1 MCASKKIDKEEKRFL
16 YSNARQSVK
25 SLCLDLVDQIIPG
38 HEILEDIL
46 KDVIILI
53 SILQKKISDQ
63 QFRKQINILTIM
75 FNFQTMENLLFLSD
89 ILKNVQS
96 KKVKDD
102 KNVLSLGWL
111 LKNLNKLVYIEVS
124 KYPQHNSV
132 VIIIYFM
139 INIIYIL

>member
-38 HEILEDIL
+38 HEILEDLL

-53 SILQKKISDQ
+53 SIIQKKFSDQ

-102 KNVLSLGWL
+102 KNELSLGWL

-124 KYPQHNSV
+124 KYPQYNTV
-132 VIIIYFM
+132 VIIIFFM
-139 INIIYIL
+139 IYIIYIL